1 MKIPINPNVRKKDI
15 IADALSFDKAV
26 NKAEA
31 KILQPENKNA
41 NEKILKPFLVISR
54 TFLLSAVNIPA
65 IVSPVKKENRNM
77 KAEIVNIEQ
86 KQMRMIFLR
95 CFSSFRPYL

>member
-15 IADALSFDKAV
+15 IADALPFDKAV

-54 TFLLSAVNIPA
+54 TFLLFAVNIPA
-65 IVSPVKKENRNM
+65 IFSLVKKENRNM
-77 KAEIVNIEQ
+77 KAEIVNIE
-86 KQMRMIFLR
+86 
-95 CFSSFRPYL
+95 